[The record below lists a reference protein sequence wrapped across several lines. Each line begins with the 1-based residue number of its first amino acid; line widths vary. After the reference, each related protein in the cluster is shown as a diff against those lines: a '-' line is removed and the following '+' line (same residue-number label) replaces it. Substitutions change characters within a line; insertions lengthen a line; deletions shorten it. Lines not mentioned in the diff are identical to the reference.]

1 MYVRKVGVKQG
12 LRLPL
17 QTMIGQTYTVWY
29 RFERERVIGDPTKAP
44 APSAIVRVTNDELG
58 KGLLQE
64 KIHHGSFSTTYQETA
79 ELTFRATH
87 STSFLFLLTET
98 PSLETGLSWVTFQE
112 VETDAVVLKQKGNL
126 VVDLHYRRPN
136 EGLSGTYEGEIS
148 AARLFVNGTQQS
160 VGGTFKNGEFTYF
173 VPAGSLRP
181 QDQVMLVGLNTQKD
195 VQAIAPVSVIQ
206 IGDCQVNPFRIGE
219 DHSLTGTYQ
228 QEAPIKAQLTL
239 DGVKKAIGGTFDK
252 GTFTYYVGANV
263 IQLGSTAVL
272 AFYDANGHLI
282 EEHPIHCYGARVLKA
297 HYGFGRSTI
306 EGIYE
311 GQVARFKLVKEAVD
325 GTQTVLGWGG
335 TLFPEET
342 PKRFSFWVQA
352 SALKETDQ
360 LWVTP
365 FNDQDQALDTG
376 SSVTIESGTLQ
387 LDPHYLGEAYLRGRY
402 TGPMTGAYLYGGGSS
417 SPLRKGG
424 DFYADGRFQFYVSG
438 LDLSQLPV
446 TLVPYN
452 AVGDVVTVDQEVPI
466 RKGKLSSHAYLLGAS
481 QVTALIRETFR
492 WPNFKSIKTRLKPHG
507 EGPLRIKRIPFMC
520 TQAGLPR
527 PRML

>member
-1 MYVRKVGVKQG
+1 MNPYNKQYPTGELVVTNTKGEVVSLVGSAPLSQTDYTLFRLPASHPDEAPSYAFHHGIGGRLKMYVRKVGVKQG

-17 QTMIGQTYTVWY
+17 QTMIGQTYTVRY

-64 KIHHGSFSTTYQETA
+64 KIHHA
-79 ELTFRATH
+79 
-87 STSFLFLLTET
+87 
-98 PSLETGLSWVTFQE
+98 
-112 VETDAVVLKQKGNL
+112 
-126 VVDLHYRRPN
+126 
-136 EGLSGTYEGEIS
+136 
-148 AARLFVNGTQQS
+148 
-160 VGGTFKNGEFTYF
+160 
-173 VPAGSLRP
+173 
-181 QDQVMLVGLNTQKD
+181 
-195 VQAIAPVSVIQ
+195 
-206 IGDCQVNPFRIGE
+206 
-219 DHSLTGTYQ
+219 
-228 QEAPIKAQLTL
+228 
-239 DGVKKAIGGTFDK
+239 
-252 GTFTYYVGANV
+252 
-263 IQLGSTAVL
+263 
-272 AFYDANGHLI
+272 
-282 EEHPIHCYGARVLKA
+282 
-297 HYGFGRSTI
+297 
-306 EGIYE
+306 
-311 GQVARFKLVKEAVD
+311 
-325 GTQTVLGWGG
+325 VLGWGG